1 MNSATTTEPTPTTI
15 TAETLAERIARLA
28 PGEDCTERM
37 DILADAA
44 DAGVSD
50 KDLALMA
57 KAPRI
62 AEGDEITLPRHK
74 LENLSRGKGWARC
87 GSGRSAEWGKRC
99 ADGYRVGPGYWV
111 VGGSDGY
118 ARKGEITWDVS
129 HIRAGGKVWTVAV

>member
-1 MNSATTTEPTPTTI
+1 MNNATTTEPTPTII
-15 TAETLAERIARLA
+15 TAETLSERIARLA
-28 PGEDCTERM
+28 PGEDCADRM

-50 KDLALMA
+50 ADLAKMA

-62 AEGDEITLPRHK
+62 AEGDRITLPRHK

-87 GSGRSAEWGKRC
+87 GSGRSAEWGQRC
-99 ADGYRVGPGYWV
+99 ADGYRVGPGFWV

-118 ARKGEITWDVS
+118 TRKGEITWDVT
-129 HIRAGGKVWTVAV
+129 HIRAGGKVWTIAV